1 MLQGMPVT
9 INAEYI
15 EFKTSLGYENSKPSQ
30 KMNLEII
37 LSRKIFSK
45 ILQKDVA
52 MKYLVNQILLY
63 EKINPP
69 INACLGIIFICA
81 TTCYRLD

>member
-1 MLQGMPVT
+1 MPVT

-37 LSRKIFSK
+37 LLRKIFSK
-45 ILQKDVA
+45 ILQKGCCDEVS
-52 MKYLVNQILLY
+52 
-63 EKINPP
+63 
-69 INACLGIIFICA
+69 C
-81 TTCYRLD
+81 